1 MAVASPSA
9 WRRFLSYSW
18 RRRLLAVRHRTER
31 LSPGYDETVRD
42 RFRSEVV
49 SRGTFTGEWFLE
61 HVRAWDRMLAEFDAR
76 RDLRFLEIGSYEGL
90 SACFLL
96 WRLLER
102 TGGTL
107 VCVDTFAGSVEHE
120 GVTGLEER
128 FDANIAEF
136 GWSNLVR
143 KEKGDSRRVLL
154 DLLDEGASGS
164 FDFVYVDGSHHSLDA
179 LVDAVLGWRL
189 LARGGLL
196 VFDDYLWDTDPDELG
211 NPRRGIDA
219 FARLVRDRSRVLARG
234 SQLVLGKVR
243 D

>member
-1 MAVASPSA
+1 MAEASPSP

-18 RRRLLAVRHRTER
+18 RRRLLAVQHRAER
-31 LSPGYDETVRD
+31 LSPGYDEALLD
-42 RFRSEVV
+42 RFRAEVV
-49 SRGTFTGEWFLE
+49 SRGSFTGEWFLE
-61 HVRAWDRMLAEFDAR
+61 HVRAWDGLLSEFDAR
-76 RDLRFLEIGSYEGL
+76 RDLRFLEIGSFEGL

-102 TGGTL
+102 TGGRL
-107 VCVDTFAGSVEHE
+107 VCIDTFAGSAEHE
-120 GVTGLEER
+120 GISGLEER

-136 GWSNLVR
+136 GWSGLVR

-154 DLLDEGASGS
+154 DLLDEGGSGS
-164 FDFVYVDGSHHSLDA
+164 FDFVYVDGSHHSLDV
-179 LVDAVLGWRL
+179 LVDAVLAWRL
-189 LARGGLL
+189 VARGGLL

-219 FARLVRDRSRVLARG
+219 LSHLVRDRSHVLARG
-234 SQLVLGKVR
+234 SQLVLRKVR